1 MKTNPDQAL
10 RQHLVYLLKDG
21 GAHAKFEDVI
31 KNFPAEVRGEKI
43 ENFPHTAWMLLEHM
57 RIAQRDILEF
67 SRNPKHTSP
76 TFPDGYWPKTVAPL
90 SVAAWT
96 KSIQSFRED
105 LKEMED
111 LVSNPKTDLYAPL
124 PWGDGQTVLREA
136 MLVADHNAY
145 HLGQLVTLSRLLGSW
160 EE

>member
-1 MKTNPDQAL
+1 MKTSPDQAL
-10 RQHLVYLLKDG
+10 RQHLVYLLSDG

-31 KNFPAEVRGEKI
+31 KNFPANLRGKKA

-57 RIAQRDILEF
+57 RIAQWDILEF
-67 SRNPKHTSP
+67 SRNRKHVSP
-76 TFPDGYWPKTVAPL
+76 QWPEGHWPKTEAPP
-90 SVAAWT
+90 SAAAWT
-96 KSIQSFRED
+96 ESIQSFRKD
-105 LKEMED
+105 LKAMED
-111 LVSNPKTDLYAPL
+111 LVSNPKTDLYAQI

>member
-1 MKTNPDQAL
+1 MKTSPDQAL
-10 RQHLVYLLKDG
+10 RQHLVYLLSDG
-21 GAHAKFEDVI
+21 GAHTKFEDVI
-31 KNFPAEVRGEKI
+31 KNFPANLRGKKA

-57 RIAQRDILEF
+57 RIAQWDILEF
-67 SRNPKHTSP
+67 SRNRKHVSP
-76 TFPDGYWPKTVAPL
+76 QWPEGHWPKTEAPP
-90 SVAAWT
+90 SAAAWT
-96 KSIQSFRED
+96 ESIQSFRKD
-105 LKEMED
+105 LKAMED
-111 LVSNPKTDLYAPL
+111 LVSNPKTDMYAQI

>member
-10 RQHLVYLLKDG
+10 REHLVYLLKDG
-21 GAHAKFEDVI
+21 GAHAKFDDVI
-31 KNFPAEVRGEKI
+31 KNFPAEVRGKKI
-43 ENFPHTAWMLLEHM
+43 DNFPHTAWMLVEHM

-76 TFPDGYWPKTVAPL
+76 TFPDGYWPKTEAPP
-90 SVAAWT
+90 SAAAWAE
-96 KSIQSFRED
+96 SIQSFRSD
-105 LKEMED
+105 LKAMEE
-111 LVSNPKTDLYAPL
+111 LVSNPKTDLYAPI

-136 MLVADHNAY
+136 MLAADHNAY

-160 EE
+160 RE

>member
-1 MKTNPDQAL
+1 MKTSPDQAL
-10 RQHLVYLLKDG
+10 RQHLVYLLSDG

-31 KNFPAEVRGEKI
+31 KNFPANLRGKKA

-57 RIAQRDILEF
+57 RIAQWDILEF
-67 SRNPKHTSP
+67 SRNRKHVSP
-76 TFPDGYWPKTVAPL
+76 QWPEGHWPKTEAPPRA
-90 SVAAWT
+90 AAWT
-96 KSIQSFRED
+96 ESIQSFRKD
-105 LKEMED
+105 LKAMED
-111 LVSNPKTDLYAPL
+111 LVSNPKTDLYAQI

>member
-1 MKTNPDQAL
+1 VKTNPDQAL
-10 RQHLVYLLKDG
+10 RQHLVYLLHDG

-31 KNFPAEVRGEKI
+31 KNFPANLRGKKV

-57 RIAQRDILEF
+57 RIAQWDILEF
-67 SRNPKHTSP
+67 SRNRKHVSP
-76 TFPDGYWPKTVAPL
+76 QWPEGHWPKTEAPP
-90 SVAAWT
+90 SAAAWT
-96 KSIQSFRED
+96 DSIQSFRKD
-105 LKEMED
+105 LKAMED
-111 LVSNPKTDLYAPL
+111 LVSSPKTDLYAQI

-145 HLGQLVTLSRLLGSW
+145 HLGQMVTLSRLLGSW

>member
-1 MKTNPDQAL
+1 MKTSPDQAL
-10 RQHLVYLLKDG
+10 RQHLVYLLSDG
-21 GAHAKFEDVI
+21 GAHTKFEDVI
-31 KNFPAEVRGEKI
+31 KNFPANLRGKKA

-57 RIAQRDILEF
+57 RIAQWDILEF
-67 SRNPKHTSP
+67 SRNRKHVSP
-76 TFPDGYWPKTVAPL
+76 QWPEGHWPKTEAPPRA
-90 SVAAWT
+90 AAWT
-96 KSIQSFRED
+96 ESIQSFRKD
-105 LKEMED
+105 LKAMED
-111 LVSNPKTDLYAPL
+111 LVSNPKTDLYAQI